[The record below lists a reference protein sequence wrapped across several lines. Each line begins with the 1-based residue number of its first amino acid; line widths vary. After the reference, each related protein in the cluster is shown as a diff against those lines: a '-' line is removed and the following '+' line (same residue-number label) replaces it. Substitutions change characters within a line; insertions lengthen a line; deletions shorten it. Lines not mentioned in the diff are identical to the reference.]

1 MNELSR
7 PETRFDAFL
16 FASLCETNEMTL
28 SVLSLLA
35 RQDIDPWQE
44 ANRLTQLSGAEA
56 VNSLAARIWKSDS
69 EQWSP
74 SEANMLAARL
84 IKLLPSHN
92 HRSTPPWTGE
102 GGRLSYWMVAWIV
115 FMSITI
121 YGNNMQNAKH
131 SGASA
136 DGIGMHAREDGV
148 ARSFREIGT
157 D

>member
-16 FASLCETNEMTL
+16 FASLCETDETL

-44 ANRLTQLSGAEA
+44 AYRLTQLSGTEA

-74 SEANMLAARL
+74 SEASVLAARL

-92 HRSTPPWTGE
+92 LRSAPPWTCD

-115 FMSITI
+115 FMSIAI
-121 YGNNMQNAKH
+121 YDNNMRNANH
-131 SGASA
+131 SGTST
-136 DGIGMHAREDGV
+136 DGISMHAREDGV
-148 ARSFREIGT
+148 ARSFRELGT

>member
-16 FASLCETNEMTL
+16 FASLCETDEMTL

-44 ANRLTQLSGAEA
+44 ATRLTQLSRAEA
-56 VNSLAARIWKSDS
+56 VNSLAAMIWKSDS

-74 SEANMLAARL
+74 SEASMMAARL
-84 IKLLPSHN
+84 ITLLPSHN
-92 HRSTPPWTGE
+92 LRSTPSWTGD

-115 FMSITI
+115 FMSIAM
-121 YGNNMQNAKH
+121 YGNNMQSAKH

-136 DGIGMHAREDGV
+136 DGISMHAREDGV
-148 ARSFREIGT
+148 AQSSREIGT

>member
-16 FASLCETNEMTL
+16 LASLRETDEMTL
-28 SVLSLLA
+28 TVLSLLA

-74 SEANMLAARL
+74 SEASMLAARL

-92 HRSTPPWTGE
+92 LRSTPPRTGD

-115 FMSITI
+115 FMSIVI

-136 DGIGMHAREDGV
+136 GGISMHALEDGV
-148 ARSFREIGT
+148 ARSSREIGT

>member
-7 PETRFDAFL
+7 PEARFDAFL
-16 FASLCETNEMTL
+16 FASLRETDEMTL
-28 SVLSLLA
+28 TVLSLLA

-74 SEANMLAARL
+74 SEASMLAARL

-92 HRSTPPWTGE
+92 LRSTPPWTGD

-115 FMSITI
+115 FMSIAI

-136 DGIGMHAREDGV
+136 DGISMHAREDGL
-148 ARSFREIGT
+148 ARSSREIGT